1 MKIHERD
8 IPPGTKID
16 PSWEI
21 IRDTPE
27 ECEGFRE
34 YKCKNQTWIEGI
46 SNLLYKTNEDA
57 HFAIIISAVALIVAV
72 LALFV

>member
-8 IPPGTKID
+8 IPPGTKLD

-21 IRDTPE
+21 IRDTSE
-27 ECEGFRE
+27 ECERHQG
-34 YKCKNQTWIEGI
+34 YKCKNQSWIEGI
-46 SNLLYKTNEDA
+46 SNLLCKTNEDA
-57 HFAIIISAVALIVAV
+57 HAAIVISLVALIVAV

>member
-21 IRDTPE
+21 IRDEPE
-27 ECEGFRE
+27 ECEGYRE
-34 YKCKNQTWIEGI
+34 YKCKNQSWIEGI
-46 SNLLYKTNEDA
+46 SNLLCKTNEDA
-57 HFAIIISAVALIVAV
+57 HSAIIISVVALIVAV